1 MRLGRSASVMIV
13 GVSLGA
19 ASASAAEPAL
29 DYEVFKT
36 RVEPIFLKKRI
47 GHVRCYVCHSES
59 NNAFKL
65 EKLPDGKTFWTE
77 EQSRRN
83 FEVVSKLVVPGNP
96 DSSML
101 LVRPLA
107 PEAGGHAYHQ
117 GGRQFATKND
127 PEWKIVAQW
136 VNGQKQTAHPAK

>member
-1 MRLGRSASVMIV
+1 MLLGRSALVMIV
-13 GVSLGA
+13 AVTLGA
-19 ASASAAEPAL
+19 ASAPAVAQSL

-36 RVEPIFLKKRI
+36 RVEPIFLKKRA

-65 EKLPDGKTFWTE
+65 EKLPDGKSFWTE

-107 PEAGGHAYHQ
+107 PEAGGHAYHS

-136 VNGQKQTAHPAK
+136 VNGQKQAARPAK